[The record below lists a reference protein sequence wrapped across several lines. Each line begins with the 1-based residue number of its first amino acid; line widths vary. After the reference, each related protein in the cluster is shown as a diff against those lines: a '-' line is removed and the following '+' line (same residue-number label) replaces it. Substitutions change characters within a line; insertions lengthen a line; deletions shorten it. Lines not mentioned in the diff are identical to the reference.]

1 MRDESIQQLNSG
13 RPSGPSF
20 FFVCFRVLLKGF
32 LQILPIFLFIFWVR
46 CLFCRFLF
54 HFSFRFDVLGKK
66 SQQKIR
72 PPGGW
77 HGSAEGDQRVSWL
90 KGLMDGFIP
99 NFHSYFGDVSFAA
112 MKPNFHSYFM
122 LFWDKTIPC

>member
-1 MRDESIQQLNSG
+1 M
-13 RPSGPSF
+13 F
-20 FFVCFRVLLKGF
+20 
-32 LQILPIFLFIFWVR
+32 ILPLPLPFFLPFR
-46 CLFCRFLF
+46 CPRQ
-54 HFSFRFDVLGKK
+54 KK
-66 SQQKIR
+66 PKKIR